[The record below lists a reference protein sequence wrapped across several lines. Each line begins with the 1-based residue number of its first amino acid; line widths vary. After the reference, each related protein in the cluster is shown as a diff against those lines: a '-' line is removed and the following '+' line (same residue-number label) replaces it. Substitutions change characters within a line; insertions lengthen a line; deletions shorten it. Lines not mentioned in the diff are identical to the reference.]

1 MLRKMLVGA
10 VVLLGVFAAPAAA
23 EYTLTVEP
31 GTVVQGG
38 QVTVSGT
45 GCEAGETVQV
55 TIAPK
60 AKAKQGRDALGT
72 TVADDDGNFSL
83 DLPLPDLPPGVY
95 TITAT
100 CGSVVQS
107 KDITITS
114 PTPGTTTSTV
124 PTGEIPRTG
133 SDVTPMVLVG
143 AALLTGGSLLVLAS
157 RKRSRASA

>member
-1 MLRKMLVGA
+1 MII
-10 VVLLGVFAAPAAA
+10 
-23 EYTLTVEP
+23 VENLIGIP
-31 GTVVQGG
+31 YEQW
-38 QVTVSGT
+38 
-45 GCEAGETVQV
+45 ADLET
-55 TIAPK
+55 
-60 AKAKQGRDALGT
+60 
-72 TVADDDGNFSL
+72 
-83 DLPLPDLPPGVY
+83 LPDLPPGVY